1 MNDKVRYE
9 ETAEETYTDYM
20 KGNNYN
26 ELKLIKDFITKINNG
41 AINNKKKTGNGFIKL
56 KQKVTDNILKEIL
69 LKI

>member
-41 AINNKKKTGNGFIKL
+41 AINNKKKQEMDL
-56 KQKVTDNILKEIL
+56 
-69 LKI
+69 